1 MSQNS
6 SIVVLLPI
14 AQYKR
19 IHGIKS
25 ISIKESSKKKLF
37 AVDVETGRYL
47 ASVAEDIDLSKPIV
61 FMEMTDGERNWNYI
75 ANGEG
80 SRAKELGII

>member
-25 ISIKESSKKKLF
+25 ISIKESSTNKLF
-37 AVDVETGRYL
+37 AVDKETGKYL
-47 ASVAEDIDLSKPIV
+47 ASVAEDIDLSKPMV
-61 FMEMTDGERNWNYI
+61 FMELTNGKRSWNFI

-80 SRAKELGII
+80 SKAKELGTI